1 MEGKNKFIKK
11 NKADKIEWKGIDGL
25 LVALFFIV
33 SFIIWISIVYKID
46 IIVGYIIPITL
57 AIVVTL
63 IFLQY
68 LTEIYKFSKK

>member
-1 MEGKNKFIKK
+1 MEGKSKFIKK
-11 NKADKIEWKGIDGL
+11 DKTDKIEWKGLDGI

-33 SFIIWISIVYKID
+33 SIIIWLSIINRID

-63 IFLQY
+63 IFVQY